1 MPIPHRDSLLNI
13 AHDIDKFKAT
23 GTSERLK
30 AVAKSYNAER
40 RKACNVL
47 YFAMRDTKESK
58 TQRNIKSAYQRLR
71 CEDD

>member
-1 MPIPHRDSLLNI
+1 MIPQRDSLLNM
-13 AHDIDKFKAT
+13 ANDIDRFKAL
-23 GTSERLK
+23 GTSERIK
-30 AVAKSYNAER
+30 RFAKNYNAER